1 MIKPEFTSALISQ
14 ISSLENI
21 ANSIELEIAIRKQL
35 PEPVLFESVDLC
47 IPPGSSSP
55 NQTYDIKENIELA
68 MNKRIISEL
77 ESNLEAKKAWLKDLK
92 ERVPVEAE
100 DLENSFS
107 RLEKECVSVIKKGS
121 EIKDLHDK
129 ARFDYAVVEFNL
141 WISKG
146 SDNQDKKEACVYYYK
161 LIVETLKL
169 SGVPV
174 LSIAV

>member
-1 MIKPEFTSALISQ
+1 MIKPEFTSALLSQ

-21 ANSIELEIAIRKQL
+21 ANSIELEIAIRKQM
-35 PEPVLFESVDLC
+35 PEPILFLSIDPG
-47 IPPGSSSP
+47 IITGSSYP

-107 RLEKECVSVIKKGS
+107 RLEKEYASIIKKGS

-141 WISKG
+141 WISK
-146 SDNQDKKEACVYYYK
+146 SDDHDKKEACVYYYK